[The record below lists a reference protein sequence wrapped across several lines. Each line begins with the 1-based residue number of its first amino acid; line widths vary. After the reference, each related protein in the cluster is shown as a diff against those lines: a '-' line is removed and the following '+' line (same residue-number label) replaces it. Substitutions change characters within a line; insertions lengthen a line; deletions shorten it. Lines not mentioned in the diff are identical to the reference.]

1 MSNQD
6 NQANAAGVVTD
17 WAARLNSAISAARA
31 GGLEVV
37 SSVHLPS
44 GELEN
49 PVISS
54 KLDPDYN
61 RHDQEALSRR
71 VRETSA
77 EVNRVVRIAKHES
90 LVVSLRVATG
100 LLEIPVDI
108 SARA

>member
-6 NQANAAGVVTD
+6 KQANAAGVVTA
-17 WAARLNSAISAARA
+17 WAARLNSAVNAARA
-31 GGLEVV
+31 GGMEVGLAV
-37 SSVHLPS
+37 YPPS

-49 PVISS
+49 PVINA
-54 KLDPDYN
+54 KLNPDYD
-61 RHDQEALSRR
+61 RQDQEALSRR

-108 SARA
+108 SVRF